1 MSDSETLNLLRSI
14 DGRLGNVETRL
25 GGIETGLSGVET
37 RLGGFET
44 RLGGIETGLSGV
56 ETRLGGFETLL
67 SGVETRLSG
76 VETRLGGFETLL
88 SGVETRLSGVGTSME
103 TLEKRMETLETRLE
117 TLETVTARAPDL
129 RLLGHQMAT
138 MVERITKL
146 EASNT
151 RAIAALND
159 VVRDSVTPGEVE
171 ALHTELNEFRN
182 AKFNHEV
189 RIRQLEAELN
199 IAPSS

>member
-1 MSDSETLNLLRSI
+1 MPASETLNLLRSI

-25 GGIETGLSGVET
+25 GGIETRV
-37 RLGGFET
+37 
-44 RLGGIETGLSGV
+44 GGI
-56 ETRLGGFETLL
+56 
-67 SGVETRLSG
+67 ETRLSG
-76 VETRLGGFETLL
+76 VETRLG
-88 SGVETRLSGVGTSME
+88 
-103 TLEKRMETLETRLE
+103 

-138 MVERITKL
+138 LIERVTGL

-159 VVRDSVTPGEVE
+159 IARESVTPGEVE
-171 ALHTELNEFRN
+171 ALHSEMNELRN

-189 RIRQLEAELN
+189 RIRQLGAELN

>member
-1 MSDSETLNLLRSI
+1 MSDSETLSLLRSI
-14 DGRLGNVETRL
+14 DGRLGNVEIRL
-25 GGIETGLSGVET
+25 GGIETRVGAIET
-37 RLGGFET
+37 RVGA
-44 RLGGIETGLSGV
+44 I
-56 ETRLGGFETLL
+56 
-67 SGVETRLSG
+67 ETRLSG
-76 VETRLGGFETLL
+76 VETRL
-88 SGVETRLSGVGTSME
+88 SG
-103 TLEKRMETLETRLE
+103 LETRLE
-117 TLETVTARAPDL
+117 TLESVTARAPDL

-138 MVERITKL
+138 LIERVTGL

-159 VVRDSVTPGEVE
+159 IARESVTPGEVE
-171 ALHTELNEFRN
+171 ALHSEMNELRN

>member
-14 DGRLGNVETRL
+14 DGRLGTVETRL
-25 GGIETGLSGVET
+25 GGIET
-37 RLGGFET
+37 
-44 RLGGIETGLSGV
+44 
-56 ETRLGGFETLL
+56 
-67 SGVETRLSG
+67 RLSG
-76 VETRLGGFETLL
+76 V
-88 SGVETRLSGVGTSME
+88 
-103 TLEKRMETLETRLE
+103 ETRLE

-138 MVERITKL
+138 LIERVTGL

-159 VVRDSVTPGEVE
+159 IARESVTPGEVE
-171 ALHTELNEFRN
+171 ALHSEMKELRN

>member
-25 GGIETGLSGVET
+25 GGIETRV
-37 RLGGFET
+37 
-44 RLGGIETGLSGV
+44 GGI
-56 ETRLGGFETLL
+56 
-67 SGVETRLSG
+67 ETRLSG
-76 VETRLGGFETLL
+76 V
-88 SGVETRLSGVGTSME
+88 
-103 TLEKRMETLETRLE
+103 ETRLE

-159 VVRDSVTPGEVE
+159 VVRKRVTPGEVE
-171 ALHTELNEFRN
+171 ALHTAINDFRDT
-182 AKFNHEV
+182 KFNHEV
-189 RIRQLEAELN
+189 RLRQIESELR
-199 IAPSS
+199 IASSSLIGEGAP

>member
-1 MSDSETLNLLRSI
+1 MSNSETLNLLRSI
-14 DGRLGNVETRL
+14 DRRLGNVETRL
-25 GGIETGLSGVET
+25 GGIETGLG
-37 RLGGFET
+37 
-44 RLGGIETGLSGV
+44 GV

-67 SGVETRLSG
+67 SGVETRL
-76 VETRLGGFETLL
+76 GGFETLL
-88 SGVETRLSGVGTSME
+88 SGVQTRLSGVETSME

-117 TLETVTARAPDL
+117 TLETRLETLETITARAPDL

-199 IAPSS
+199 IAPSG

>member
-14 DGRLGNVETRL
+14 DGRLGEVQTRL

-37 RLGGFET
+37 RL
-44 RLGGIETGLSGV
+44 V
-56 ETRLGGFETLL
+56 GFETLL
-67 SGVETRLSG
+67 SGVETRLNG
-76 VETRLGGFETLL
+76 V
-88 SGVETRLSGVGTSME
+88 
-103 TLEKRMETLETRLE
+103 EKRMETLETRME
-117 TLETVTARAPDL
+117 TLETITARAPDL

-146 EASNT
+146 EASST